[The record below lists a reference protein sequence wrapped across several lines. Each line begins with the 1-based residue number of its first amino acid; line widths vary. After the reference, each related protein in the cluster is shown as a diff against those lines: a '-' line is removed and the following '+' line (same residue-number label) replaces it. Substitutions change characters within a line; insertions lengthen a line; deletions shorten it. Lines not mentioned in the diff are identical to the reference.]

1 MALYVGVDGVAR
13 NVKKIYVGVDGI
25 ARQVKRA
32 YVGVDGVARL
42 FYSTTKK
49 IVYYGNAP
57 DDLSAARSS
66 MGAANVGNYVLLA
79 GGYTGSSS
87 SSTVDAYNS
96 SLTRTTATNL
106 SVARHYLVGCSIGD
120 YALFAG
126 GYAYTGSSSGS
137 SSSSTVDAYNSSL
150 TKTTVTNL
158 SVARNDLAGCSI
170 GDHAL
175 FAGGGTGG
183 SATLSSVDAYNS
195 SLTRTTATNLSVA
208 RYCLAGGSIGN
219 YALFAGGHTGSSS
232 SSTVDAYNGSLTRT
246 TATNL
251 SVARHYLVGC
261 SIGDHVLFAGGRY
274 GTTTSYATVDAYSG
288 YSLTKTILTEL
299 VCAQYQS
306 GATSIGGFALIGGGS
321 ADDSRIM
328 TAYDEQLTRV
338 DCPNIEGTDRFI
350 NTAASIGKYALFPGG
365 NPSGN
370 PFEKNVAVFTTQYE

>member
-66 MGAANVGNYVLLA
+66 MGAANVGNYVLFA
-79 GGYTGSSS
+79 GGYNGSSS
-87 SSTVDAYNS
+87 TSTVDAYNS

-106 SVARHYLVGCSIGD
+106 SVARHYVVGCSIGD

-150 TKTTVTNL
+150 T
-158 SVARNDLAGCSI
+158 
-170 GDHAL
+170 
-175 FAGGGTGG
+175 
-183 SATLSSVDAYNS
+183 
-195 SLTRTTATNLSVA
+195 RTTATNLSVA
-208 RYCLAGGSIGN
+208 RYYS
-219 YALFAGGHTGSSS
+219 
-232 SSTVDAYNGSLTRT
+232 
-246 TATNL
+246 
-251 SVARHYLVGC
+251 VGC
-261 SIGDHVLFAGGRY
+261 SIIDHVIFAGGQY
-274 GTTTSYATVDAYSG
+274 STTTSYAAVDAYSG

-306 GATSIGGFALIGGGS
+306 GAASIGGFALIGGGV

-328 TAYDEQLTRV
+328 TAYNEQLTRV

-350 NTAASIGKYALFPGG
+350 GIAASIGKYALFPGG
-365 NPSGN
+365 RDVNI
-370 PFEKNVAVFTTQYE
+370 VAVFTTQYE